1 MKKKPRRKF
10 SHDEIKAAVCERKR
24 FGRLVVL
31 EIHLPHCAP
40 SQTSVLVECECGATS
55 VTRWRDL
62 MPGVGRR
69 PVTACRNCSMIA
81 SKRRPATR
89 RIMQRI
95 AASSETQ
102 ERAAKWAV
110 RQGLVEGLRGITS
123 QARQMRPSLRLLTP
137 ERIEVYRAAMR
148 GRE

>member
-10 SHDEIKAAVCERKR
+10 SHDDIDAAVRERKR
-24 FGRLVVL
+24 FGKLVVL

-40 SQTSVLVECECGATS
+40 SQTSVLVEFECGATS

-81 SKRRPATR
+81 SKRRLATR
-89 RIMQRI
+89 RL
-95 AASSETQ
+95 SGWSHT
-102 ERAAKWAV
+102 
-110 RQGLVEGLRGITS
+110 
-123 QARQMRPSLRLLTP
+123 
-137 ERIEVYRAAMR
+137 
-148 GRE
+148 